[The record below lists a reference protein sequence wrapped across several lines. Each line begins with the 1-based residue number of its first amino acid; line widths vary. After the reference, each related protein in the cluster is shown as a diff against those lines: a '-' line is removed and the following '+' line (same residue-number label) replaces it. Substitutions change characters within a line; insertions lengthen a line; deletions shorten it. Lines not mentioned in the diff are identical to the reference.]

1 MTTQKQ
7 ITERE
12 NKNSIKELSK
22 KFNIGQDFI
31 LNGKWGEIVEIL
43 SNGLLIEFSNRTRK
57 VITKSQLKEGDLI

>member
-1 MTTQKQ
+1 MVTQKQ

-31 LNGKWGEIVEIL
+31 LNGEWGEIVEIL
-43 SNGLLIEFSNRTRK
+43 SNGLLIEFPNRTRK
-57 VITKSQLKEGDLI
+57 VITKSQLKEEEVF